1 MREGEA
7 EDDSMSVKSSTH
19 FGEELKYLK
28 RPMVK
33 DTHFSRWRSPLA
45 NSRSRIDLVEQHGRS
60 ASNSAPSR

>member
-28 RPMVK
+28 CPMV
-33 DTHFSRWRSPLA
+33 RRSLQSLA
-45 NSRSRIDLVEQHGRS
+45 
-60 ASNSAPSR
+60 